1 VSQMFTCGL
10 SDLLSCGRFVG
21 CFVLGEYLSGLNINI
36 ARSEILV
43 SCLVYID
50 QLLFLSKLL
59 IFSLAKLTVKSYIK
73 LDLIKYAIVY
83 SVMLIT
89 HSQCIYLTSHYCLNS

>member
-59 IFSLAKLTVKSYIK
+59 IFSLAKLTVKSYI
-73 LDLIKYAIVY
+73 Y
-83 SVMLIT
+83 
-89 HSQCIYLTSHYCLNS
+89 